1 MKLSRNILT
10 LFLTALVFIT
20 STGMTLNLH
29 FCSDNLQNISI
40 DQHAANC
47 NMSKL
52 INKEPKDCETETSIS
67 KENACCKDQQI
78 KAKNPVKIDPS
89 KSKNENSFVKS
100 LAFLK
105 TYIVNFFSVETET
118 EEDDKKPNLSL
129 FPLLKEGL
137 YILLGQFRN

>member
-10 LFLTALVFIT
+10 LFLTVLVFIT

-29 FCSDNLQNISI
+29 FCSDNLQNVSI

-47 NMSKL
+47 NMSKVSKKSKDCDTKTA
-52 INKEPKDCETETSIS
+52 INKED
-67 KENACCKDQQI
+67 ACCKDQQI
-78 KAKNPVKIDPS
+78 KAKNPVKTDPS

-100 LAFLK
+100 LVFLK
-105 TYIVNFFSVETET
+105 TYIVNFFNVETEA
-118 EEDDKKPNLSL
+118 EEDDKKPELSL